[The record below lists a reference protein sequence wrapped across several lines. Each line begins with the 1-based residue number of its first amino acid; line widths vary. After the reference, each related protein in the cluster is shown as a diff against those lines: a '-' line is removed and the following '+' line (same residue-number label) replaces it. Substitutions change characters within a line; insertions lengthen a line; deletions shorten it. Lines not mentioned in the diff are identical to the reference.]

1 MYEELKLHVSEMEP
15 RLKDEDRDEKNK
27 EMLPLHHKDL
37 SLRRLKVIPS
47 DILVDTKI
55 QTLNLDRNKLKSVSG
70 INHLQELKTLILSKN
85 ELTDFPMEI
94 QSLSHLEKLELNQNK
109 IQTIPIGI
117 FSNLKDLKHL
127 KLNNNRLSKLP
138 MDLGSCSKL
147 QYLNISH
154 NLFHCFPECILEIK
168 SLKEVYLENN
178 KLQKLPAE
186 LFLDLSLK
194 KFKAS
199 CNHLREP
206 PDEVCVGGLKQ
217 IRSYF
222 LQLQKTQ
229 AREEKR
235 VKVIFIGASLA
246 GKTTINRSLTQ
257 GQTVAVSLKER
268 TVGIEVSEFHIQDLT
283 FLFWDFAGHL
293 EYYVTHH
300 VFITPY
306 ALTILVVNLHRYQV
320 GNEQIFMDLVGFWIK
335 NLVMR
340 VPNSVVLTV
349 GTHTDLCQP
358 GEVEEKTKDIEE
370 RIYRMLDEHKA
381 NLTHFVNNLEE
392 RQDSELYLE
401 QTDKLRELSN
411 CTVHVLSVFPI
422 DCTHY
427 NDIEKLQNHILN
439 TVYKEEL
446 FPNIIK
452 MLPPIYKVVENAI
465 LEVKQNEE
473 TPQHGIMDLD
483 HLLSEVMLKTNSDLD
498 KHLLKDILRYLH
510 RIGLIVWYEDIKP
523 LVNTVF
529 LKPSFLITIFK
540 MLVRHDLYNQLG
552 AIPTEVLIS
561 ERAFKRDVLKWK
573 EMLQSKAM
581 IRLQAIRVLVKH
593 QLETLCLQDTEDL
606 FHDLIGRGAQ
616 KGKLLSLFM
625 HFQICMSVRNIR
637 TLNPRAPEFVP
648 GNPWSVKDTQKE
660 LCYLF
665 PTYLNNF
672 MEVTERWG
680 GDHHEDVH
688 IRVYFSPQVP
698 EGFFQRLMVKS
709 CSFYSTHWVEKDNF
723 LLANNGKAL
732 LVKQFNQ
739 RADSY
744 LEIRSRKPK
753 RSGDFQSLWDFKL
766 TILSIAE
773 KLCKE
778 WPGLFYYIRSPCR
791 TIGCPD
797 EFEWPDMEGTE
808 SIYDMIK
815 EDFKTCETCCN
826 TVNMELILPKAT
838 GHTKDP
844 FLPPTIHVTNYGVAS
859 IVSHQ

>member
-1 MYEELKLHVSEMEP
+1 MEP
-15 RLKDEDRDEKNK
+15 RVKYEKMEEK
-27 EMLPLHHKDL
+27 SREILPLRQIDL

-47 DILVDTKI
+47 EILSDTKL

-70 INHLQELKTLILSKN
+70 INLLQELKIFILSKN

-94 QSLSHLEKLELNQNK
+94 RNLIHLEKLELNQNK
-109 IQTIPIGI
+109 IQSIPSGV
-117 FSNLKDLKHL
+117 FPNLKDLKHL

-147 QYLNISH
+147 QYLNLSH
-154 NLFHCFPECILEIK
+154 NIFTDFPECILDIK
-168 SLKEVYLENN
+168 SLNEVYLENN

-186 LFLDLSLK
+186 LFLGLSLK
-194 KFKAS
+194 KFKVS
-199 CNHLREP
+199 SNHLREP
-206 PDEVCVGGLKQ
+206 PDEVCMGGLKQ

-222 LQLQKTQ
+222 LQLQESQ

-246 GKTTINRSLTQ
+246 GKTTISRSLTQ
-257 GQTVAVSLKER
+257 CHSAPVSPEER
-268 TVGIEVSEFHIQDLT
+268 TVGIEISEFHIQDFT

-300 VFITPY
+300 VFITPQ
-306 ALTILVVNLHRYQV
+306 ALVILVVNLHRYQV
-320 GNEQIFMDLVGFWIK
+320 ANEQIFMDLVGFWIK

-349 GTHTDLCQP
+349 GTHTDVCQS
-358 GEVEEKTKDIEE
+358 GEVEEKSKDIEE
-370 RIYRMLDEHKA
+370 RISRMLNEHKA
-381 NLTHFVNNLEE
+381 NLAHFINNLEE
-392 RQDSELYLE
+392 RHDSELYLE
-401 QTDKLRELSN
+401 QAEKLRDLSN
-411 CTVHVLSVFPI
+411 CTVHVLNVFPI
-422 DCTHY
+422 TGTQY
-427 NDIEKLQNHILN
+427 GDIEKLQDHILR
-439 TVYKEEL
+439 TVCKEEL
-446 FPNIIK
+446 FPNVIK

-465 LEVKQNEE
+465 IEVKQMEE

-483 HLLSEVMLKTNSDLD
+483 HLLREIMLKTKNDLN
-498 KHLLKDILRYLH
+498 KNLLRDILRYLH

-523 LVNTVF
+523 LLNTVF
-529 LKPSFLITIFK
+529 LKPSFLITVFK
-540 MLVRHDLYNQLG
+540 MLVRHDLYTQLG
-552 AIPTEVLIS
+552 AIPAEVLIS
-561 ERAFKRDVLKWK
+561 ERAFKRDVLKWQ

-581 IRLQAIRVLVKH
+581 MRFQAIRVLVKH
-593 QLETLCLQDTEDL
+593 QLEVLCLQDTEDL
-606 FHDLIGRGAQ
+606 FHDLVGYRTQ
-616 KGKLLSLFM
+616 NGKLLSLLM
-625 HFQICMSVRNIR
+625 HFQICMPICNVKK
-637 TLNPRAPEFVP
+637 LNPRAPEFFP
-648 GNPWSVKDTQKE
+648 GNQWSVKDIQKE
-660 LCYLF
+660 WCYLF
-665 PTYLNNF
+665 PTYLKNF

-680 GDHHEDVH
+680 GDHHEDIH
-688 IRVYFSPQVP
+688 IRMYFSPQVP
-698 EGFFQRLMVKS
+698 EGFFQRLIVKS

-723 LLANNGKAL
+723 LLVNNGKPL

-744 LEIRSRKPK
+744 LEVRSRKPK
-753 RSGDFQSLWDFKL
+753 NTSDLQSLWDFKL
-766 TILSIAE
+766 TILSIGV

-797 EFEWPDMEGTE
+797 EFEWPDMEGTG

-826 TVNMELILPKAT
+826 TVNMELLLPKVT
-838 GHTKDP
+838 GPTKET

>member
-1 MYEELKLHVSEMEP
+1 MEP
-15 RLKDEDRDEKNK
+15 RLKDESMEAKSK
-27 EMLPLHHKDL
+27 EMLHLKQIDL

-55 QTLNLDRNKLKSVSG
+55 QTLNLDRNKLKGVSG
-70 INHLQELKTLILSKN
+70 ICHLQELKILILSKN

-94 QSLSHLEKLELNQNK
+94 QSLIHLEKLELNQNK
-109 IQTIPIGI
+109 IQTIPTGI
-117 FSNLKDLKHL
+117 FPNLKDLKHL

-138 MDLGSCSKL
+138 MDLGSCYKL

-154 NLFHCFPECILEIK
+154 NLFTDFPECILEIK

-178 KLQKLPAE
+178 KLRKLPAE
-186 LFLDLSLK
+186 LFLGLSLK
-194 KFKAS
+194 KFKVS

-222 LQLQKTQ
+222 LQLQETQ
-229 AREEKR
+229 AKEEKR
-235 VKVIFIGASLA
+235 VKVIFIGASMA
-246 GKTTINRSLTQ
+246 GKTTVSRSLTQ
-257 GQTVAVSLKER
+257 GHTVPVSLKER
-268 TVGIEVSEFHIQDLT
+268 TVGIEISEFHIQDVA

-306 ALTILVVNLHRYQV
+306 ALVILVVNLRRYQV
-320 GNEQIFMDLVGFWIK
+320 ADERIFMDLVGFWIK

-358 GEVEEKTKDIEE
+358 GEVEEKCKDIEE
-370 RIYRMLDEHKA
+370 RIYRLLDEHKA
-381 NLTHFVNNLEE
+381 NLTHFINNLEE

-411 CTVHVLSVFPI
+411 CTVNVLNVFPI
-422 DCTHY
+422 NGTNY

-439 TVYKEEL
+439 TVCKEEL

-452 MLPPIYKVVENAI
+452 MLPPIYKEVENAI
-465 LEVKQNEE
+465 IEVKQNEE

-483 HLLSEVMLKTNSDLD
+483 HLLSEVMLKTTSDLY
-498 KHLLKDILRYLH
+498 KNLLKDILRYLH
-510 RIGLIVWYEDIKP
+510 RIGLIVWYEEIKP
-523 LVNTVF
+523 LLNTVF
-529 LKPSFLITIFK
+529 LKPSFLITVFK
-540 MLVRHDLYNQLG
+540 ILVRHDLYNQLG
-552 AIPTEVLIS
+552 AIPAEVLIS
-561 ERAFKRDVLKWK
+561 ERAFKRDVLKWQ

-581 IRLQAIRVLVKH
+581 IRFQAIRVLVKH
-593 QLETLCLQDTEDL
+593 QLETLCLQDTEEL
-606 FHDLIGRGAQ
+606 FHDLTGHGTQ
-616 KGKLLSLFM
+616 NGKLLSLLM
-625 HFQICMSVRNIR
+625 HFQICMSVRNVKK
-637 TLNPRAPEFVP
+637 LNPRAPEFLP
-648 GNPWSVKDTQKE
+648 GNQWSVKDSHKE
-660 LCYLF
+660 MCYLF
-665 PTYLNNF
+665 PTYLKNF

-680 GDHHEDVH
+680 GDHHEDIH
-688 IRVYFSPQVP
+688 IRVYFSPLVP
-698 EGFFQRLMVKS
+698 EGFFQRLMVMA
-709 CSFYSTHWVEKDNF
+709 CSFFSTHWIEKDNF
-723 LLANNGKAL
+723 LLVNNGKPL

-744 LEIRSRKPK
+744 LEIRSRKPE
-753 RSGDFQSLWDFKL
+753 RSNDFQSLWDFNL
-766 TILSIAE
+766 TLLSIAE

-797 EFEWPDMEGTE
+797 EFEWPDMDETE

-826 TVNMELILPKAT
+826 TVNMELLLPKAT
-838 GHTKDP
+838 GHIKDP

>member
-1 MYEELKLHVSEMEP
+1 MLKKMEP
-15 RLKDEDRDEKNK
+15 RLKEEYMERKSK
-27 EMLPLHHKDL
+27 ETLPLNQRDL
-37 SLRRLKVIPS
+37 SLRRLKVIPL
-47 DILVDTKI
+47 DILFDTKI
-55 QTLNLDRNKLKSVSG
+55 QSLNLDRNKLKSVCG
-70 INHLQELKTLILSKN
+70 IDHLQQLKILILSKN
-85 ELTDFPMEI
+85 ELTDFPTEI
-94 QSLSHLEKLELNQNK
+94 QSLTHLEKLELNQNK
-109 IQTIPIGI
+109 IKTIPTGI
-117 FSNLKDLKHL
+117 FSNLTDLKHL

-138 MDLGSCSKL
+138 VDLSCCSKL
-147 QYLNISH
+147 QYLNVSH
-154 NLFHCFPECILEIK
+154 NLFTDFPECILEINC
-168 SLKEVYLENN
+168 LKEVYMGNN
-178 KLQKLPAE
+178 KLQKLPAK

-194 KFKAS
+194 KLVVS
-199 CNHLREP
+199 YNPLREP

-222 LQLQKTQ
+222 LQLQETK
-229 AREEKR
+229 AKEDKKA
-235 VKVIFIGASLA
+235 KVIFLGASLA
-246 GKTTINRSLTQ
+246 GKTTISRSLTQ
-257 GQTVAVSLKER
+257 GHIVPVSLKER
-268 TVGIEVSEFHIQDLT
+268 TVGIEISEFHIQDLT

-306 ALTILVVNLHRYQV
+306 ALVILVVNLHRYQV
-320 GNEQIFMDLVGFWIK
+320 ADEQIFMDFVGFWIK

-358 GEVEEKTKDIEE
+358 GEVEEKCKDIEQ
-370 RIYRMLDEHKA
+370 RIYRMMNEYKA
-381 NLTHFVNNLEE
+381 NLTHFINNLEE

-401 QTDKLRELSN
+401 QADKLRELSN
-411 CTVHVLSVFPI
+411 CCVHVLKVFPI
-422 DCTHY
+422 NGTDY
-427 NDIEKLQNHILN
+427 SDIEKLQNHIFN
-439 TVYKEEL
+439 AVCKEEL
-446 FPNIIK
+446 FPNVIK

-473 TPQHGIMDLD
+473 IPQHGIMDLD
-483 HLLSEVMLKTNSDLD
+483 HLLNEVLLISKSDLD
-498 KHLLKDILRYLH
+498 KDLLKDILRYLH
-510 RIGLIVWYEDIKP
+510 RIGLVVWYEDIKA
-523 LVNTVF
+523 LLNTVF
-529 LKPSFLITIFK
+529 LKPSFLITVFK
-540 MLVRHDLYNQLG
+540 MLVRHDLYHQLG
-552 AIPTEVLIS
+552 AIPAEVLIS
-561 ERAFKRDVLKWK
+561 ERAFKRDLLKWQ

-581 IRLQAIRVLVKH
+581 IRFKAIRVLVKH
-593 QLETLCLQDTEDL
+593 QLETLSLQDSEDL
-606 FHDLIGRGAQ
+606 FHDLTGYGTQ
-616 KGKLLSLFM
+616 NGKLLSLLL
-625 HFQICMSVRNIR
+625 HFQICMSVKNIKQ
-637 TLNPRAPEFVP
+637 LNPRAAEFFP
-648 GNPWSVKDTQKE
+648 GNPWCEKDTQKD

-672 MEVTERWG
+672 MEVNERWG
-680 GDHHEDVH
+680 GDHDEDIHV
-688 IRVYFSPQVP
+688 RLYFSPQVP

-709 CSFYSTHWVEKDNF
+709 CSFYSTHWVEKDKF
-723 LLANNGKAL
+723 LLANNGKPL

-753 RSGDFQSLWDFKL
+753 GPNDFRSLWDFL
-766 TILSIAE
+766 LSILSIAE

-797 EFEWPDMEGTE
+797 EFEWPDMETTG

-826 TVNMELILPKAT
+826 TVNMELLLPKAK
-838 GHTKDP
+838 GHIKDP

>member
-1 MYEELKLHVSEMEP
+1 MEP
-15 RLKDEDRDEKNK
+15 RLKDESMEGKNK
-27 EMLPLHHKDL
+27 EMLPSKQIDL

-47 DILVDTKI
+47 EVLVDPNI
-55 QTLNLDRNKLKSVSG
+55 QILNLDRNKLKTVFG
-70 INHLQELKTLILSKN
+70 INHLQELKILILSKN
-85 ELTDFPMEI
+85 ELIDFPTEI
-94 QSLSHLEKLELNQNK
+94 QSLTHLEKLELNQNK
-109 IQTIPIGI
+109 IQTIPAGI
-117 FSNLKDLKHL
+117 FLLLKHLKHL
-127 KLNNNRLSKLP
+127 KLNNNRLSRLP
-138 MDLGSCSKL
+138 MDLGGCSKL

-154 NLFHCFPECILEIK
+154 NLFTDFPECVLEIK
-168 SLKEVYLENN
+168 SLKELYLENN
-178 KLQKLPAE
+178 KLQKLPAR
-186 LFLDLSLK
+186 LFLGLSLK
-194 KFKAS
+194 KFKVS

-222 LQLQKTQ
+222 LQLQETQ
-229 AREEKR
+229 AKEEKR
-235 VKVIFIGASLA
+235 VKAIFIGASLA
-246 GKTTINRSLTQ
+246 GKTTISRSLTQ
-257 GQTVAVSLKER
+257 GHAVPVSLQER
-268 TVGIEVSEFHIQDLT
+268 TVGIEIREFQIQDLT

-306 ALTILVVNLHRYQV
+306 ALVILVVNLHRYQID
-320 GNEQIFMDLVGFWIK
+320 NEQIFMDLVGFWIK

-358 GEVEEKTKDIEE
+358 GEVEEKCQDIKE
-370 RIYRMLDEHKA
+370 RIYRMLSEHKA
-381 NLTHFVNNLEE
+381 NLTHFINNLEE
-392 RQDSELYLE
+392 RQDSEFYLE
-401 QTDKLRELSN
+401 QADKLRELSN
-411 CTVHVLSVFPI
+411 CSVHVVNVFPI
-422 DCTHY
+422 DGTHY
-427 NDIEKLQNHILN
+427 NDIEKLQNHILY
-439 TVYKEEL
+439 TVCKEEL

-452 MLPPIYKVVENAI
+452 MLPPIYKEVENAI
-465 LEVKQNEE
+465 LEVTQNEE

-483 HLLSEVMLKTNSDLD
+483 HLLSEVMLKTKRDLN
-498 KHLLKDILRYLH
+498 KNLLKDILRYLH

-523 LVNTVF
+523 LLNTVF
-529 LKPSFLITIFK
+529 LKPSFLITVFK
-540 MLVRHDLYNQLG
+540 MLVRHDLYNQLRS
-552 AIPTEVLIS
+552 ISTEILIS
-561 ERAFKRDVLKWK
+561 ERAFKRDVLKWQ

-593 QLETLCLQDTEDL
+593 QLETLGLQNTEDL
-606 FHDLIGRGAQ
+606 FHDLIGHDTHS
-616 KGKLLSLFM
+616 GKLLSLLM
-625 HFQICMSVRNIR
+625 HFQICMSVRNVKQ
-637 TLNPRAPEFVP
+637 LNPRAPEFFP
-648 GNPWSVKDTQKE
+648 GSPWSVKDTRKE

-680 GDHHEDVH
+680 GDHHEDLH

-723 LLANNGKAL
+723 LLANNGKPL

-753 RSGDFQSLWDFKL
+753 EPGDFQSLWDFKL
-766 TILSIAE
+766 VILGIVE

-778 WPGLFYYIRSPCR
+778 WPGLFYYIRTPCR

-797 EFEWPDMEGTE
+797 EFEWPDMERTG

-826 TVNMELILPKAT
+826 TVNMEFVLPKAK
-838 GHTKDP
+838 GHTEET